1 MGTENEVEANGR
13 KYTPALDC
21 AVVICLDGCEPEYL
35 DIAISEGLMPNLQ
48 RIRKEGTDA
57 LAHSVIPSFTNP
69 NNMSIATGRPPSVH
83 GICGNFL
90 FDPETGEEVM
100 MNDVRFLRAPTL
112 FSKYYEGGSR
122 VAVVTA
128 KDKLRAL
135 LGAGLEFGEDRA
147 ICFSS
152 EKADLATKADN
163 GIHNASEWLGR
174 PVPEVYSAD
183 LSEFVLAAGV
193 KILKEWSPNLMY
205 LSTTDYV
212 QHKFAPNQQGAKDFY
227 SMADKY
233 IGELDALG
241 AALVVTAD
249 HGMKPKHDA
258 NGKPSVIYVQDI
270 LDQWLGQAAA
280 RVILPITDPYVVH
293 HGALGSFATAYL
305 PAEVDTNEIIE
316 KLSNLEGILLVINKS
331 EAVKRFDLPPD
342 RIGDIVVIS
351 AENMTLGTS
360 VDRHDLEAL
369 KEPLRSHGGL
379 TEQEVPF
386 IVNRKIDL
394 PEVPNLRN
402 YDAFFYA
409 SIAANT

>member
-193 KILKEWSPNLMY
+193 KILKDWSPNVMY

-351 AENMTLGTS
+351 TENMTLGTS